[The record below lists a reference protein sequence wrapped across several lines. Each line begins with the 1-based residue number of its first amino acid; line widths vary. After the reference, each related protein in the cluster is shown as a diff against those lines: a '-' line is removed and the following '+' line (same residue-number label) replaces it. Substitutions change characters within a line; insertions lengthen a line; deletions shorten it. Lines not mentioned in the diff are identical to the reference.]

1 MCQEHEAERDPQEK
15 GGKAGELCL
24 WHDKRPNIDAYA
36 LILMASDCNVNLDAT
51 ASTWHIK
58 TMTKP
63 DRVTQAAW
71 AAIVTTSRRL
81 LESVEAALK
90 AADHPPLAWYDALL
104 EIEKAGPDG
113 LRPFELKELLLLPQ
127 YGTSRLLDR
136 MVKAELIERQD
147 CNDDGRGQIVRV
159 SDKGRSVRQ
168 AMWPIYARVLSEE
181 IGAKLTTEDAAQ
193 LVRLLS
199 KL

>member
-1 MCQEHEAERDPQEK
+1 
-15 GGKAGELCL
+15 
-24 WHDKRPNIDAYA
+24 
-36 LILMASDCNVNLDAT
+36 
-51 ASTWHIK
+51 
-58 TMTKP
+58 MTKP

-104 EIEKAGPDG
+104 EIEKAGADG
-113 LRPFELKELLLLPQ
+113 LRPFELRELLLLPQ
-127 YGTSRLLDR
+127 YGTSRLLNR

-147 CNDDGRGQIVRV
+147 CDDDGRGQIVRV

>member
-1 MCQEHEAERDPQEK
+1 M
-15 GGKAGELCL
+15 
-24 WHDKRPNIDAYA
+24 N
-36 LILMASDCNVNLDAT
+36 
-51 ASTWHIK
+51 
-58 TMTKP
+58 KP
-63 DRVTQAAW
+63 DRATQAAW
-71 AAIVTTSRRL
+71 VAIVTTSRQL
-81 LESVEAALK
+81 LEAVEAALK
-90 AADHPPLAWYDALL
+90 AAEHPPLAWYDALL

-113 LRPFELKELLLLPQ
+113 LRPFALRELLLLPQ

-147 CNDDGRGQIVRV
+147 CDDDGRGQIVRI

-168 AMWPIYARVLSEE
+168 AMWPIYAHVLSEE
-181 IGAKLTTEDAAQ
+181 IGAKLTAADAAH

>member
-1 MCQEHEAERDPQEK
+1 
-15 GGKAGELCL
+15 
-24 WHDKRPNIDAYA
+24 
-36 LILMASDCNVNLDAT
+36 
-51 ASTWHIK
+51 
-58 TMTKP
+58 MTKP
-63 DRVTQAAW
+63 DRATQAAW
-71 AAIVTTSRRL
+71 AAIVTTSRKL

-90 AADHPPLAWYDALL
+90 AAEHPPLPWYDALL

-113 LRPFELKELLLLPQ
+113 LRPFELRELLLLPQ

-136 MVKAELIERQD
+136 MVKAGLIERQD
-147 CNDDGRGQIVRV
+147 CDDDGRGQIVRI

-181 IGAKLTTEDAAQ
+181 IEAKLTSEDAIQ

>member
-1 MCQEHEAERDPQEK
+1 
-15 GGKAGELCL
+15 
-24 WHDKRPNIDAYA
+24 
-36 LILMASDCNVNLDAT
+36 
-51 ASTWHIK
+51 
-58 TMTKP
+58 MTKP
-63 DRVTQAAW
+63 DRATQAAW
-71 AAIVTTSRRL
+71 AAIVTTSRKL

-90 AADHPPLAWYDALL
+90 AAGHPPLPWYDALL

-113 LRPFELKELLLLPQ
+113 LRPFELRELLLLPQ

-147 CNDDGRGQIVRV
+147 CDDDGRGQIVRV

-168 AMWPIYARVLSEE
+168 AMWPIYAHVLSEE